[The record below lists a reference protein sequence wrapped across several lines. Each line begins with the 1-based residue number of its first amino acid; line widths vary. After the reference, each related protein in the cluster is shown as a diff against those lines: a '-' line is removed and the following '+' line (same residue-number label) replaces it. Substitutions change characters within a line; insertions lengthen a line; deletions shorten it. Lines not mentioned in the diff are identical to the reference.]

1 MKSMK
6 PETKINLLVWCGYM
20 LGFVY
25 ACFLDY
31 IPGSWKWAA
40 WAVML
45 GALVLLMILSDR
57 VLDEAFDRG
66 VDYVLSMVRNYERQG
81 TQNAGAENSDGR

>member
-31 IPGSWKWAA
+31 IPGGWKWIC
-40 WAVML
+40 WTVML
-45 GALVLLMILSDR
+45 AALVIIMLLSDR
-57 VLDEAFDRG
+57 
-66 VDYVLSMVRNYERQG
+66 VLSMVRNYERQG
-81 TQNAGAENSDGR
+81 KRNAGAENPDRE

>member
-1 MKSMK
+1 MK
-6 PETKINLLVWCGYM
+6 PETKINLLVWGGYM

-31 IPGSWKWAA
+31 IPGGWKWAA
-40 WAVML
+40 WAFML

-57 VLDEAFDRG
+57 VLEEAFDRG

-81 TQNAGAENSDGR
+81 KQNAGAENSDGR

>member
-1 MKSMK
+1 MK

-31 IPGSWKWAA
+31 IPGGWKWAA
-40 WAVML
+40 WAFML
-45 GALVLLMILSDR
+45 AALVLLMILSDR
-57 VLDEAFDRG
+57 VLAEAFRNG
-66 VDYVLSMVRNYERQG
+66 VDHMLDLMRNGERMRK
-81 TQNAGAENSDGR
+81 NAGAENPDRE

>member
-1 MKSMK
+1 MKPMK
-6 PETKINLLVWCGYM
+6 PETKINLLVWGAYM

-25 ACFLDY
+25 ACYLEY
-31 IPGSWKWAA
+31 IPGEWKWIC

-45 GALVLLMILSDR
+45 AALVLLMILSDR
-57 VLDEAFDRG
+57 VLEEAFDRG

-81 TQNAGAENSDGR
+81 KQNAGAENSDGR